1 MTQLDWHRVRMELM
15 APRQDGSVAAES
27 SKLKPDDHRSRSVP
41 DGEGTD
47 ALLEH
52 IALALADRI
61 DQPS

>member
-1 MTQLDWHRVRMELM
+1 MELM

-27 SKLKPDDHRSRSVP
+27 SKPKPDDHRSRSVP